1 MDHVKVSSIAAIL
14 TLTTACPPAG
24 HRDLSPSVHRKVIVS
39 SRDAPVSMSC
49 QRSTNGLSRAM
60 IRTANVSINVEH
72 PAVAF
77 HRVTAETKRRG
88 GYVAQARQ
96 YSRSASLTLR
106 IPSSRLE
113 EALCLL
119 ARLGEVTQLSI
130 NSNDAASQVEA
141 AAARVEQLTQLRRT
155 EASKEAFAHWVITQL
170 EAARREKQR
179 LDDQIQLATIQVTI
193 AAA

>member
-1 MDHVKVSSIAAIL
+1 
-14 TLTTACPPAG
+14 
-24 HRDLSPSVHRKVIVS
+24 
-39 SRDAPVSMSC
+39 
-49 QRSTNGLSRAM
+49 M
-60 IRTANVSINVEH
+60 IRTANVSIRAEH

-77 HRVTAETKRRG
+77 HQVTAETRRRE

-96 YSRSASLTLR
+96 YEKGASLTLR

-130 NSNDAASQVEA
+130 NGNDVASQLETA
-141 AAARVEQLTQLRRT
+141 TARVEQLTRLQTT
-155 EASKEAFAHWVITQL
+155 ETTQQAFAHWLVTQL

-179 LDDQIQLATIQVTI
+179 LEDQIQLATIQVSI
-193 AAA
+193 AVA